1 MLLRPDQH
9 ALHLEV
15 RASPRHAGQDDSIA
29 EYLGVDQGQVDGF
42 VEGRGCNEC
51 GVVAVEILELAME
64 VRFQREVL
72 ELLNVVEVNV
82 AGRNDVR
89 YLGEALASASVLCGL
104 TATGSS
110 PCTSSVLFASLTAS
124 T

>member
-15 RASPRHAGQDDSIA
+15 RASPRHAGQDDSVT
-29 EYLGVDQGQVDGF
+29 ECLGVDQGQVDGF
-42 VEGRGCNEC
+42 VEGRGCNKC
-51 GVVAVEILELAME
+51 GVVGVEILEVTME
-64 VRFQREVL
+64 VRFPREVL
-72 ELLNVVEVNV
+72 ELFDVVEVNV

-89 YLGEALASASVLCGL
+89 YLGKALASASVLCEL
-104 TATGSS
+104 RATGSS
-110 PCTSSVLFASLTAS
+110 PCTSSVLLASLTAS